1 MLSRTLQQLDAVP
14 GANLLTVAMN
24 PSDATQKT
32 PATTQVA
39 SYANAN
45 GFSENYRVIG
55 SKNSTLR
62 CKC

>member
-1 MLSRTLQQLDAVP
+1 MD
-14 GANLLTVAMN
+14 

-45 GFSENYRVIG
+45 GLVKIIE
-55 SKNSTLR
+55 
-62 CKC
+62 